1 MSNDILKGNWKQMKG
16 SIKEKWGELTDDEI
30 AEAEGNTEKLIG
42 KVQAKYGYERAK
54 AENEVNEWMDSQKK

>member
-1 MSNDILKGNWKQMKG
+1 MSNDILKGKWKQLTG
-16 SIKEKWGELTDDEI
+16 SIKEKWGELTDDDI

-54 AENEVNEWMDSQKK
+54 AENEVNEWLASQDK